1 MQYTSLGAFQPI
13 FGQEPDRHL
22 GIGRQLME
30 DGVITP
36 AQLFD
41 ALAKQA
47 KWNAPLADILLSEGW
62 ITEQE
67 KLTAQALYFGAP
79 LVDLVQAPP
88 DARLQ
93 NLLPPAFCLRHNILP
108 WIRMHGTVMLATSR
122 PEKMQALRAD
132 LPPDLRDA
140 QIVLAPEEAIQTFL
154 ARAHRAYL
162 VAHSEACVRDAES
175 CRNWGEAPVLR
186 YIGFSAL
193 LVMAILSFTAETS
206 LAVMTLTIL
215 AVLMQLMTAIMKIL
229 AFAAS
234 HAPKTPPDTLPKNA
248 QLPHISVLVPLY
260 KETEIAGALIRRIS
274 RLTYPKALLDVVLVL
289 EEKDHLTQQT
299 LAQTDLPNWIHT
311 VKVPEGSGLTTKP
324 RAMNYAL
331 DFCKGDIIG
340 IWDAEDAPAPNQ
352 LETIALQFA
361 HAADDVAC
369 LQGILDY
376 YNPYTNWL
384 SRCFTLEYSMWFRTV
399 LRGMSRLGAA
409 IPLGGTTLYFRRDI
423 LEKIGRWDAHNV
435 TEDADLGIRLCC
447 YGYRTELAATVTQE
461 EANCHMRRWIKQRSR
476 WLKGYMITYLVH
488 MRRPLRL
495 ARRLGLRKF
504 LGFNAI
510 FLSTLSQFLLAPFI
524 WSFWGLA
531 LGYSLPWFDGLP
543 KPLLYT
549 AIGLFLFVSLLD
561 TLIAAV
567 SMIGQK
573 RNGLMGWALT
583 MPIYFPLATLGAY
596 KALLELIV
604 VPFYWDK
611 TTHGQTPEG
620 QNAEFSAIGS

>member
-1 MQYTSLGAFQPI
+1 MEHTPLGKFTPV
-13 FGQEPDRHL
+13 FGLQPDRHL
-22 GIGRQLME
+22 GIGRYLLE
-30 DGVITP
+30 DGAITSE
-36 AQLFD
+36 QLFD
-41 ALAKQA
+41 AAQQQNKLNSPIA
-47 KWNAPLADILLSEGW
+47 NILFAEGT
-62 ITEQE
+62 ITANQR
-67 KLTAQALYFGAP
+67 LRAQSTYFGAP
-79 LVDLVQAPP
+79 IVDLSQAPP
-88 DARLQ
+88 DDRLQ
-93 NLLPPAFCLRHNILP
+93 SILPPEVCLRHAVVP
-108 WIRMHGTVMLATSR
+108 WINIHGTLMLATSR
-122 PEKMQALRAD
+122 PETIEKLRSQYQSE
-132 LPPDLRDA
+132 LQST
-140 QIVLAPEEAIQTFL
+140 QIVLASEDTIL
-154 ARAHRAYL
+154 AYL
-162 VAHSEACVRDAES
+162 AQTHRLHLLTHAETCVADSES
-175 CRNWGEAPVLR
+175 CRSWGNAPVLR

-193 LVMAILSFTAETS
+193 LAMCILSFTAETS
-206 LAVMTLTIL
+206 LAVISLTFL
-215 AVLMQLMTAIMKIL
+215 AVAMQSMTAFMKVF

-234 HAPKTPPDTLPKNA
+234 QSPRKPPDTLPMGEN
-248 QLPHISVLVPLY
+248 LPHISVLVPLY
-260 KETEIAGALIRRIS
+260 KETEIAGALIRRLS
-274 RLTYPKALLDVVLVL
+274 RLTYPKALLDVVMVL
-289 EEKDHLTQQT
+289 EEKDHLTQDT
-299 LAQTDLPNWIHT
+299 LAATDLPNWIRT
-311 VKVPEGSGLTTKP
+311 VRVPEGDGLTTKP

-352 LETIALQFA
+352 LETIAFQFA
-361 HAADDVAC
+361 HADKDVAC

-384 SRCFTLEYSMWFRTV
+384 SRCFTLEYSMWFRIV

-435 TEDADLGIRLCC
+435 TEDADLGIRLCS

-461 EANCHMRRWIKQRSR
+461 EANCQMYRWIKQRSR

-495 ARRLGLRKF
+495 WRRLGLRKF

-531 LGYSLPWFDGLP
+531 FGFSLPWFQGLP
-543 KPLLYT
+543 KPVLYS

-561 TLIAAV
+561 ILIAAV
-567 SMIGQK
+567 SMIGQN
-573 RNGLMGWALT
+573 RNGLIGWALT
-583 MPIYFPLATLGAY
+583 LPIYFPLATLGAY

-620 QNAEFSAIGS
+620 QNAEFSAVSS